1 MKVAFASL
9 GIWLSIVLAVF
20 MFADALYGVM
30 SLPPL
35 PTPVERGPV
44 VPSSNTAEVPV
55 E

>member
-1 MKVAFASL
+1 MRVAL
-9 GIWLSIVLAVF
+9 VLIGIWFAVVSAVF

-30 SLPPL
+30 SLPDRPA
-35 PTPVERGPV
+35 PIERGPV